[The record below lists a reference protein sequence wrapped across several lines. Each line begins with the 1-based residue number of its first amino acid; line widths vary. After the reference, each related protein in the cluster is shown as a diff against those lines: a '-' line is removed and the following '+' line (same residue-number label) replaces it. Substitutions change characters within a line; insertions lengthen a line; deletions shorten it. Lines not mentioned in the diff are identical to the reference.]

1 MRVTSTSRLGG
12 GSCVSTSGKRGW
24 PGPFFFSFFS
34 FQLTSFLLGNLG
46 YSGGPERTSEWE
58 EMAPRQKI
66 SLSGCMKHG
75 KGKTRADVVVVFLV
89 LVVAAGPEMAWRVL
103 QQESGASDGLWG
115 AVGG

>member
-1 MRVTSTSRLGG
+1 
-12 GSCVSTSGKRGW
+12 
-24 PGPFFFSFFS
+24 
-34 FQLTSFLLGNLG
+34 
-46 YSGGPERTSEWE
+46 
-58 EMAPRQKI
+58 
-66 SLSGCMKHG
+66 MKHG